1 MKNETCAMQDIELLE
16 RFHSVQERLAK
27 AVKSA
32 GRQAEGVQLIA
43 VSKLHPASAIA
54 TVAQAGHVHF
64 GENYVQEALQKLE
77 DLQELPVHWHFI
89 GHIQSK
95 KAKDVAGRFDLIH
108 TVGSEKL
115 AEALHKAML
124 RKAGSGDVVNT
135 QVVQDILIQVNV
147 GNEPQ
152 KSGVAPEDL
161 PALADFIMT
170 LPTLRLQGLM
180 CLPPFFDDGEAARPF
195 FAQLRTLRDQ
205 LVTRT
210 GLALPHLSMG
220 MSGDFVQAIE
230 EGATL
235 VRVGTDIFG
244 SRN

>member
-1 MKNETCAMQDIELLE
+1 MQDNNSALLA
-16 RFHSVQERLAK
+16 RFHDVQGRLAK
-27 AVKSA
+27 AIASA
-32 GRQAEGVQLIA
+32 GRQPKDVQLIA
-43 VSKLHPASAIA
+43 VSKLHPSSAIA

-64 GENYVQEALQKLE
+64 GENYVQEALQKLD
-77 DLQELPVHWHFI
+77 DLQALNLQWHFI

-95 KAKDVAGRFDLIH
+95 KAKDVAGRFGLIH

-115 AEALHKAML
+115 ADALHKAMMKL
-124 RKAGSGDVVNT
+124 GEQS
-135 QVVQDILIQVNV
+135 QVQPAQDILIQVNI
-147 GNEPQ
+147 GDEPQ
-152 KSGVAPEDL
+152 KSGVASDDL
-161 PALADFIMT
+161 FALADYIMT

-195 FAQLRTLRDQ
+195 FAKLRNLRDA
-205 LVTRT
+205 LAVHT
-210 GLALPHLSMG
+210 GLTLPHLSMG

-244 SRN
+244 ARS

>member
-1 MKNETCAMQDIELLE
+1 MQDVELIE
-16 RFHSVQERLAK
+16 RFHSVQERLAT
-27 AVKSA
+27 AIKSA
-32 GRQAEGVQLIA
+32 GRQAEDVQLIA

-77 DLQELPVHWHFI
+77 DLQALPIHWHFI

-108 TVGSEKL
+108 TIGSEKL
-115 AEALHKAML
+115 ADALHKAML
-124 RKAGSGDVVNT
+124 KRAEQGQQAT
-135 QVVQDILIQVNV
+135 QDILIQVNV

-152 KSGVAPEDL
+152 KSGVTPEDL
-161 PALADFIMT
+161 PALADLIMSV
-170 LPTLRLQGLM
+170 PSLRLQGLM

-195 FAQLRTLRDQ
+195 FAQLRTLRDE
-205 LVTRT
+205 LAVRT

-244 SRN
+244 LRS

>member
-1 MKNETCAMQDIELLE
+1 MQDTELLE
-16 RFHSVQERLAK
+16 RFHSVQDRLNA
-27 AVKSA
+27 AIQGA
-32 GRQAEGVQLIA
+32 GRTADEVQLIA

-54 TVAQAGHVHF
+54 TVAQSGHAHF
-64 GENYVQEALQKLE
+64 GENYVQEALQKLD
-77 DLQELPVHWHFI
+77 DLKDFPIHWHFI

-95 KAKDVAGRFDLIH
+95 KAKDLAGRFDLIH

-115 AEALHKAML
+115 AEALHKAL
-124 RKAGSGDVVNT
+124 QKKLDSGELA
-135 QVVQDILIQVNV
+135 QERGVQDILIQVNV

-152 KSGVAPEDL
+152 KSGIAPEDL
-161 PALADFIMT
+161 PALADLVLS

-195 FAQLRTLRDQ
+195 FAQLRTLRDA
-205 LVTRT
+205 LAART
-210 GLALPHLSMG
+210 GLTLPHLSMG

-230 EGATL
+230 EGASL

-244 SRN
+244 ARG